1 RPPAR
6 RPIRRCGPSRVT
18 GSAAAPTAG
27 TTAPELPTVRLATT
41 RLATTRLATTRLATA
56 TAERAGP
63 ARTGAARLRC
73 GRRDQALE
81 LPLVD
86 RDPARRA
93 GPGGLGQPRVTGV
106 GGQRLGPDAGLPGQ
120 PVDLAALVRQHQ
132 GDHGPAATRTG
143 GPAGAVQVLLGPG
156 RRVDLEHQPDLVDV
170 DAAGRDVGGDQHRDP

>member
-1 RPPAR
+1 LHRRQVGPVQARRLLVRPGQRQRFGRRSPGLRGVATRVVARRRVTAARTRRDQDRPGGRSRGVQEAATSDLGGLHRWSVRGAALLPRLREARPPAR

-73 GRRDQALE
+73 GRR
-81 LPLVD
+81 
-86 RDPARRA
+86 
-93 GPGGLGQPRVTGV
+93 
-106 GGQRLGPDAGLPGQ
+106 
-120 PVDLAALVRQHQ
+120 
-132 GDHGPAATRTG
+132 
-143 GPAGAVQVLLGPG
+143 
-156 RRVDLEHQPDLVDV
+156 
-170 DAAGRDVGGDQHRDP
+170 